1 MLEDATNMTLT
12 PEEAAHELLEVIP
25 IVMRE
30 IRSEMRSRR
39 SPDLTIPQ
47 FRTLAFV
54 NRNIGSSLLE
64 VANHLGLTPPSTSR
78 IVDGL
83 ITRSLMI
90 REDHPAD
97 RRRVKLTITHL
108 GKKIL
113 ETSRQDALIYLTG
126 KLNRINA
133 DDRDVIVKAM
143 KALQPIFTESVQTKT
158 VTK

>member
-1 MLEDATNMTLT
+1 MTLS

-39 SPDLTIPQ
+39 SPDLTVPQ
-47 FRTLAFV
+47 FRTLSFV
-54 NRNIGSSLLE
+54 NRNVGSSLLE

-78 IVDGL
+78 LVEGL
-83 ITRSLMI
+83 ITRSMMT

-97 RRRVKLTITHL
+97 RRRVRLTITDI
-108 GKKIL
+108 GQKIL
-113 ETSRQDALIYLTG
+113 ENSRQDALKYLAE
-126 KLNRINA
+126 KLNKINA

-143 KALQPIFTESVQTKT
+143 KALQPIFIDSAQTKT

>member
-1 MLEDATNMTLT
+1 MTLS

-39 SPDLTIPQ
+39 SPDLTVPQ
-47 FRTLAFV
+47 FRTLSFV
-54 NRNIGSSLLE
+54 NRNVGSSLLE

-78 IVDGL
+78 LVEGL
-83 ITRSLMI
+83 ITRSMMT

-97 RRRVKLTITHL
+97 RRRVRLTITDI
-108 GKKIL
+108 GQKIL
-113 ETSRQDALIYLTG
+113 ENSRQDALKYLAE
-126 KLNRINA
+126 KLNKINA

-143 KALQPIFTESVQTKT
+143 KALQPIFIDSAQTKT
-158 VTK
+158 VTR